1 MAVLSAAATMAVT
14 GCGVNPG
21 AAAVV
26 GPETITHDEVDDI
39 ALAVCSANLA
49 TARVSNQPLP
59 TLASRG
65 AREVALQILVET
77 ELSHQ
82 FGEERGVEATGQ
94 QVSQAV
100 AQNESG
106 LALLP
111 PEQRE
116 DFRTVL
122 REYASG
128 QLVLAEI
135 GRRSLGGNVSEDQA
149 IAEGQRLRSEFVED
163 VEVEIDPRYGSF
175 EDGRFTRGGSSLSVP
190 VSDAA
195 RAGSQAQPGDAF
207 VAALPASQQCS

>member
-26 GPETITHDEVDDI
+26 GSETITHDEVDDV

-77 ELSHQ
+77 ELSRQ
-82 FGEERGVEATGQ
+82 FGEEQGVEATGQ
-94 QVSQAV
+94 QISQAV
-100 AQNESG
+100 AQNEAG

-111 PEQRE
+111 EDQRE
-116 DFRTVL
+116 DFRTAL
-122 REYASG
+122 REYAEG
-128 QLVLAEI
+128 QLILAEI
-135 GRRSLGGNVSEDQA
+135 GRQSLGGNVSEEQA
-149 IAEGQRLRSEFVED
+149 IAEGQRLRSEFVQD
-163 VEVEIDPRYGSF
+163 VEVEVDPRYGSF
-175 EDGRFTRGGSSLSVP
+175 EDGRFRRGGSSLSVP
-190 VSDAA
+190 VSETA
-195 RAGSQAQPGDAF
+195 RAGSKAQPGDSF